1 MNLQIE
7 HQELI
12 DKFEKLEGKF
22 AMKPIRE
29 SFNNNKI
36 IFIKS
41 FSESCQCPI
50 CYNSLISSTVSL
62 GCGHVF
68 CKKCSV
74 ALKECPA
81 CRKPVD
87 SKTNRDIYFVWL
99 KNIWF
104 SNEQF
109 LLGFGYFYFADSY
122 LQKNT
127 KWRNSKVFYRRSFRL
142 DTLYRILGHQKRSN
156 WDIHKMSFYPG
167 GQKSRN
173 GTPLLKKITGGLKI
187 ENVRYF
193 YVIGWKFWAR
203 T

>member
-22 AMKPIRE
+22 AMEPITE
-29 SFNNNKI
+29 SFINHKI
-36 IFIKS
+36 IFTKN

-87 SKTNRDIYFVWL
+87 SKTNRDIYFV
-99 KNIWF
+99 
-104 SNEQF
+104 
-109 LLGFGYFYFADSY
+109 
-122 LQKNT
+122 
-127 KWRNSKVFYRRSFRL
+127 
-142 DTLYRILGHQKRSN
+142 
-156 WDIHKMSFYPG
+156 
-167 GQKSRN
+167 
-173 GTPLLKKITGGLKI
+173 
-187 ENVRYF
+187 
-193 YVIGWKFWAR
+193 
-203 T
+203 

>member
-22 AMKPIRE
+22 AMKFMRK
-29 SFNNNKI
+29 SVNNLKMI
-36 IFIKS
+36 LIKN

-99 KNIWF
+99 KNILF
-104 SNEQF
+104 SNEHF

-142 DTLYRILGHQKRSN
+142 DTLYRILGHQKRPN
-156 WDIHKMSFYPG
+156 WDILKMRFYPG

-173 GTPLLKKITGGLKI
+173 GTPLLK
-187 ENVRYF
+187 NH
-193 YVIGWKFWAR
+193 GWTKKLR
-203 T
+203 MYGISML

>member
-22 AMKPIRE
+22 AMKWTRK
-29 SFNNNKI
+29 SVNNLRM
-36 IFIKS
+36 IFFY

-74 ALKECPA
+74 ALQECPA

-87 SKTNRDIYFVWL
+87 QKTNRDIYFVWL
-99 KNIWF
+99 TNILF
-104 SNEQF
+104 SKETL

-142 DTLYRILGHQKRSN
+142 DTLYRILGHQKRQY
-156 WDIHKMSFYPG
+156 WDILKMHFYPG

-173 GTPLLKKITGGLKI
+173 GTPLLKKSR
-187 ENVRYF
+187 VD
-193 YVIGWKFWAR
+193 
-203 T
+203 

>member
-22 AMKPIRE
+22 AMKLMRK
-29 SFNNNKI
+29 SVNNLKM
-36 IFIKS
+36 IFIQN

-87 SKTNRDIYFVWL
+87 SKTNRDIYFV
-99 KNIWF
+99 
-104 SNEQF
+104 
-109 LLGFGYFYFADSY
+109 
-122 LQKNT
+122 
-127 KWRNSKVFYRRSFRL
+127 
-142 DTLYRILGHQKRSN
+142 
-156 WDIHKMSFYPG
+156 
-167 GQKSRN
+167 
-173 GTPLLKKITGGLKI
+173 
-187 ENVRYF
+187 
-193 YVIGWKFWAR
+193 
-203 T
+203 